1 MSRIFRNR
9 VEAGRELGIRLRA
22 LDLGG
27 DLLVLG
33 LPRGGV
39 PVACEVA
46 AALAAPVDV
55 LVVRKLGAPHNRE
68 LAVGAI
74 AFGGVTVY
82 NDELLEMLNLTEEDL
97 EPTRRSELA
106 ELSRREGAYRGGAA
120 PLAIANRT
128 VILVDDGVATGAT
141 MHAAVLAT
149 RRLQPRR
156 IIVAAP
162 TASSDSVERLEKV
175 ADQLV
180 VLETPEPYYAVG
192 AWYAE
197 FSQLRD
203 EEVVACLAAAT
214 TRTAAGGGSGDG
226 PSAPSA

>member
-1 MSRIFRNR
+1 VARIFRDR
-9 VEAGRELGIRLRA
+9 EEAGRELGIRLRA
-22 LDLGG
+22 LDLRGE
-27 DLLVLG
+27 LLVLG

-46 AALAAPVDV
+46 AVLGAPVDV
-55 LVVRKLGAPHNRE
+55 LVVRKLGAPHNPE

-74 AFGGVTVY
+74 AFGGVTLY

-97 EPTRRSELA
+97 EPTRRRELA
-106 ELSRREGAYRGGAA
+106 ELERRERVYRGGAA
-120 PLAIANRT
+120 PLVLTNRT

-149 RRLQPRR
+149 RRLQPQR

-162 TASSDSVERLEKV
+162 TGASDSLDRLEKV
-175 ADQLV
+175 VDQVV

-192 AWYAE
+192 AWYAT
-197 FSQLRD
+197 FPQLRD
-203 EEVVACLAAAT
+203 EEVVACLAAAA
-214 TRTAAGGGSGDG
+214 RRLAPAGTSGSGLR
-226 PSAPSA
+226 A

>member
-1 MSRIFRNR
+1 MARIFRDR
-9 VEAGRELGIRLRA
+9 EEAGRELGIRLRA
-22 LDLGG
+22 LELGR

-68 LAVGAI
+68 LAVGAV

-82 NDELLEMLNLTEEDL
+82 NDALLEMLNLTEQDL

-106 ELSRREGAYRGGAA
+106 ELERRERAYRGGAA
-120 PLAIANRT
+120 PLAVTNRT

-141 MHAAVLAT
+141 MRAAVLAT

-162 TASSDSVERLEKV
+162 TGASDSLELLEKV
-175 ADQLV
+175 ADQVV

-197 FSQLRD
+197 FPQLRD
-203 EEVVACLAAAT
+203 EEVVACLAAAAR
-214 TRTAAGGGSGDG
+214 RTAAAGAQ
-226 PSAPSA
+226 PTPAKAPR

>member
-1 MSRIFRNR
+1 MARIFHDRE
-9 VEAGRELGIRLRA
+9 EAGRQLGIRLRA
-22 LDLGG
+22 LDLRD

-46 AALAAPVDV
+46 VALAAPVDV

-68 LAVGAI
+68 LAVGAL
-74 AFGGVTVY
+74 AYGGVTVY
-82 NDELLEMLNLTEEDL
+82 NDALLEMLNLTEQDL

-106 ELSRREGAYRGGAA
+106 ELTRREVVYRAGAA
-120 PLAIANRT
+120 PLTVTNKT

-149 RRLQPRR
+149 RRLQPQR

-162 TASSDSVERLEKV
+162 TGAIDSLERLEKV
-175 ADQLV
+175 ADQVV

-192 AWYAE
+192 AWYAA
-197 FSQLRD
+197 FPQLRD
-203 EEVVACLAAAT
+203 EEVVACLAAAAR
-214 TRTAAGGGSGDG
+214 RTAATKSM
-226 PSAPSA
+226 PPKASR

>member
-1 MSRIFRNR
+1 
-9 VEAGRELGIRLRA
+9 
-22 LDLGG
+22 
-27 DLLVLG
+27 
-33 LPRGGV
+33 
-39 PVACEVA
+39 VAE
-46 AALAAPVDV
+46 ALAAPVDV

-68 LAVGAI
+68 LAVGAV

-82 NDELLEMLNLTEEDL
+82 NDALLEMLNLTEQDL

-106 ELSRREGAYRGGAA
+106 ELERRERAYRGGAA
-120 PLAIANRT
+120 PVAVTNKT

-149 RRLQPRR
+149 RRLRPQR

-162 TASSDSVERLEKV
+162 TAASDSVERLERV
-175 ADQLV
+175 ADQVV

-197 FSQLRD
+197 FPQLRD
-203 EEVVACLAAAT
+203 EEVVARLAAAAS
-214 TRTAAGGGSGDG
+214 RTAATGAKL
-226 PSAPSA
+226 PPAKAPR

>member
-1 MSRIFRNR
+1 VAKIFRDR
-9 VEAGRELGIRLRA
+9 EEGGRELGLRLRA
-22 LDLGG
+22 LGVHD

-39 PVACEVA
+39 PVACEA
-46 AALAAPVDV
+46 AAVLAAPVDV
-55 LVVRKLGAPHNRE
+55 LVVRKLGAPHNPE

-82 NDELLEMLNLTEEDL
+82 NDELLEMLNLTEQDL
-97 EPTRRSELA
+97 EPTRRRELA
-106 ELSRREGAYRGGAA
+106 ELTRRERAYRGGAA
-120 PLAIANRT
+120 PLAVTNRT

-149 RRLQPRR
+149 RRLGPQR

-162 TASSDSVERLEKV
+162 TAASDSVARLERV
-175 ADQLV
+175 ADRVV

-192 AWYAE
+192 AWYAA
-197 FSQLRD
+197 FPQLRD
-203 EEVVACLAAAT
+203 EEVVACLAAAAK
-214 TRTAAGGGSGDG
+214 RTPAAGDK
-226 PSAPSA
+226 PTLAKAPR

>member
-1 MSRIFRNR
+1 MARIFHDRE
-9 VEAGRELGIRLRA
+9 EAGRQLGIRLRA
-22 LDLGG
+22 LDLRD

-46 AALAAPVDV
+46 VALAAPVDV

-74 AFGGVTVY
+74 AYGGVTVY
-82 NDELLEMLNLTEEDL
+82 NDALLEMLNLTEQDL

-106 ELSRREGAYRGGAA
+106 ELTRREVVYRAGAA
-120 PLAIANRT
+120 PLTVTNKT

-149 RRLQPRR
+149 RRLQPQR

-162 TASSDSVERLEKV
+162 TGAIDSLERLEKV
-175 ADQLV
+175 ADQVV

-192 AWYAE
+192 AWYAA
-197 FSQLRD
+197 FPQLRD
-203 EEVVACLAAAT
+203 EEVVACLAAAAR
-214 TRTAAGGGSGDG
+214 RTAATKSM
-226 PSAPSA
+226 PPKASR

>member
-1 MSRIFRNR
+1 VAKIFRDR
-9 VEAGRELGIRLRA
+9 EEAGRELGIRLRA
-22 LDLGG
+22 LDLRG

-82 NDELLEMLNLTEEDL
+82 NDALLEMLNLTEQDL
-97 EPTRRSELA
+97 EPTRRGELA
-106 ELSRREGAYRGGAA
+106 ELERRERAYRGGAA
-120 PLAIANRT
+120 PLAVANRT

-149 RRLQPRR
+149 RRLQPQR

-162 TASSDSVERLEKV
+162 TAASDSVERLEKV
-175 ADQLV
+175 ADQVV

-192 AWYAE
+192 AWYSE
-197 FSQLRD
+197 FPQLRD
-203 EEVVACLAAAT
+203 EEVVACLAAA
-214 TRTAAGGGSGDG
+214 
-226 PSAPSA
+226 SAKSTPAKAPR

>member
-1 MSRIFRNR
+1 VARIFRDR
-9 VEAGRELGIRLRA
+9 EEAGRELGLRLRA
-22 LDLGG
+22 LDLR
-27 DLLVLG
+27 DDVLVLG

-55 LVVRKLGAPHNRE
+55 LVVRKLGAPHNPE

-82 NDELLEMLNLTEEDL
+82 NDELLEMLNLTEQDL
-97 EPTRRSELA
+97 EPTRRRELA
-106 ELSRREGAYRGGAA
+106 ELERRERAYRGGAA
-120 PLAIANRT
+120 PLAVMNRT

-141 MHAAVLAT
+141 MHAAVIAT
-149 RRLQPRR
+149 RRLQPQR

-162 TASSDSVERLEKV
+162 TAASDSLERLEKV
-175 ADQLV
+175 ADQVV
-180 VLETPEPYYAVG
+180 VLDTPEPYYGVG

-197 FSQLRD
+197 FPQLRD
-203 EEVVACLAAAT
+203 EEVVACLAAAA
-214 TRTAAGGGSGDG
+214 RRMAPVGSSGDD
-226 PSAPSA
+226 ARA